1 MSIFG
6 GIMKKL
12 IALCVLSVTS
22 AYAATTYIA
31 PATGPFD
38 LRQWKE
44 TLPVANS
51 SGGLI
56 EIMPDQL
63 ATYASKYFYL
73 DSNNKMTF
81 WAPVNGTDLVTT
93 KIPIIHVLNY
103 AEMIGDTDRD
113 D

>member
-1 MSIFG
+1 
-6 GIMKKL
+6 MKKL
-12 IALCVLSVTS
+12 IALCVLSATS

-63 ATYASKYFYL
+63 ALFHLRVGEYFHAA
-73 DSNNKMTF
+73 K
-81 WAPVNGTDLVTT
+81 
-93 KIPIIHVLNY
+93 
-103 AEMIGDTDRD
+103 
-113 D
+113 